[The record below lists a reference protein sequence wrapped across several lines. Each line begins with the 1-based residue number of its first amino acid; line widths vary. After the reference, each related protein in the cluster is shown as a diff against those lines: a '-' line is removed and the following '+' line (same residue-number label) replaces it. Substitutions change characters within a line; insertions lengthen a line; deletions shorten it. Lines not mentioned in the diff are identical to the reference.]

1 MIPISEPPHPPAQQ
15 RGSLSIETVVAIPL
29 VVLLLLFVI
38 GAARLV
44 HARTLTDQAADQAAV
59 AAAFVPGTA
68 AQARAQDS
76 TRAILASSHCAD
88 LSIALSQNQAA
99 HSVTATVSC
108 TVALSDLLMAGFPGH
123 ETITSSATAPRNL
136 YAGN

>member
-1 MIPISEPPHPPAQQ
+1 MIPVCTRPPAQQ

-44 HARTLTDQAADQAAV
+44 HARTLTDQAADQAAGT
-59 AAAFVPGTA
+59 AAFATGTA
-68 AQARAQDS
+68 AQARAQGS
-76 TRAILASSHCAD
+76 ARAVLAGSDCTD
-88 LSIALSQNQAA
+88 PSIALTQNQAA
-99 HSVTATVSC
+99 RSVTATVSC
-108 TVALSDLLMAGFPGH
+108 TIALRDLLTAGFPGH
-123 ETITSSATAPRNL
+123 ETLTSSETAPRNL